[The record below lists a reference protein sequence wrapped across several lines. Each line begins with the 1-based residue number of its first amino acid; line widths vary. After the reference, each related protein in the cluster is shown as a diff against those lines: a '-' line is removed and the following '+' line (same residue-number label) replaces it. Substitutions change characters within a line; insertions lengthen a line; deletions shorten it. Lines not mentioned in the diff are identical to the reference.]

1 MALQSTIPGK
11 QARRSSVE
19 TKLFK
24 HKQQVFELI
33 KNLQNRQDGAILM
46 KLFLYIQTIAQY
58 EFASQSLFTPYHP

>member
-19 TKLFK
+19 TKLFR
-24 HKQQVFELI
+24 HMQQVFELI

-58 EFASQSLFTPYHP
+58 EFASQSLFTPYHL